1 MKKLIIKVGVLLIP
15 VLLHAQVAPIK
26 NSNKNAE
33 LDVVHAHMVHLPS
46 VNQKTTTFNTFAK
59 TTTTNVNAIDYLIS
73 NVTASEAKDYLY
85 DFNQVGNTDIFS
97 DANVLSAV
105 QYFRDT
111 AIDLLDNTM
120 SNEIP
125 FKFIYYFRAYEYH
138 KYYQSSID
146 FAPNYVDALFEA
158 LPFLYDKD
166 EYWSAD
172 EQVAYFR
179 WFAAMTMDID
189 GHRGQMYPYIKLHM
203 NTNSDSFLS
212 AGNLQEGGMN
222 AVTGILWRGLNN
234 NDTSLFTAISND
246 TAFIND
252 FMQVINNT
260 YLKNNFE
267 YVVVNYIGLIHYLL
281 DKHSQ
286 NIGLTFDIDNF
297 ETQLLAYEASTTFG
311 TNIHMKFITQMYKS
325 NDYVDGDWL
334 HWRQTYFDWEFPDV
348 NSYDNSEIMFYTNM
362 SDERRNGL
370 FLAVKE
376 AKANYFKLM
385 GDTDP
390 IANDTN
396 DVINLYIYQSYDH
409 YQNLSELLMGIGA
422 IGGGVYIEDQGAL
435 YTYDRED
442 ESLPIEH
449 LVKHE
454 YIHYLDARHNI
465 HGTFGEFDFYDWDT
479 GRYSFWSEGLADFI
493 AASPRNMDYYI
504 SRYNAGRIWDDNTYN
519 SSSVMNL
526 YQSTHN
532 PVSNGSR
539 TYAYSNAAWSYLYK
553 HKHEDLLKLIKAVR
567 ENRTNDFQSKLDS
580 ITNISEYNIQY
591 QAHLDSIT
599 VNYANTFNE
608 ENQNGGPANIYE
620 FNPPRPSYEYAYNDT
635 IAVNTIKDVIDNSDI
650 ISSNYQISQAYI
662 DPSFVQIEIDTTF
675 NNMSQSEVMKLTTT
689 LINQKITEFQTLKD
703 VYSGFD
709 FVTGWMS
716 SITETNNNVTLKI
729 TYELPQFGEYSANT
743 LSNSDYAIDDI
754 EITAYP
760 NPFTDSFNIRGIKSN
775 SQIFLYDL
783 NGRMVYK
790 KDAKNSETLKINI
803 GNITRGM
810 YILLIRDQHTS
821 KSIKL
826 IKR

>member
-1 MKKLIIKVGVLLIP
+1 MKKLIIRVSALLIP

-33 LDVVHAHMVHLPS
+33 LDVVHDHMVHLPN
-46 VNQKTTTFNTFAK
+46 VNQKTTTFKTFAK
-59 TTTTNVNAIDYLIS
+59 TTNTNVNAIDYLIS
-73 NVTASEAKDYLY
+73 NVTASEARDYLY

-158 LPFLYDKD
+158 LPLLYDKD

-189 GHRGQMYPYIKLHM
+189 GHRGQMYQYIKLHM

-212 AGNLQEGGMN
+212 AGNLQERGID

-246 TAFIND
+246 TEFIND

-297 ETQLLAYEASTTFG
+297 ETQLLAYEASTNFG

-325 NDYVDGDWL
+325 NDYVAGDWL
-334 HWRQTYFDWEFPDV
+334 HWRQTYFDWEFPDIKA
-348 NSYDNSEIMFYTNM
+348 YDNNEIIFYTNM
-362 SDERRNGL
+362 SEVRRNGL

-465 HGTFGEFDFYDWDT
+465 HGTFGEFDFYDWNT
-479 GRYSFWSEGLADFI
+479 GRYAFWSEGLADFI

-519 SSSVMNL
+519 NSTVMDL

-532 PVSNGSR
+532 PISNGAR

-567 ENRTNDFQSKLDS
+567 EDRTNDFQSRLDS

-650 ISSNYQISQAYI
+650 ISNNYQISQTYI
-662 DPSFVQIEIDTTF
+662 DPAFVQIEIDTTF
-675 NNMSQSEVMKLTTT
+675 NNISQSEAMKLTTT

-716 SITETNNNVTLKI
+716 SITEANNNVTLKI
-729 TYELPQFGEYSANT
+729 IYELPQFGEYNAEV
-743 LSNSDYAIDDI
+743 LSNSDYSVDNIQ
-754 EITAYP
+754 ITAYP
-760 NPFTDSFNIRGIKSN
+760 NPFTNSFNIKGLKSN
-775 SQIFLYDL
+775 TQIILYDL
-783 NGRMVYK
+783 KGRMVYK
-790 KDAKNSETLKINI
+790 NATKNSETLKINI
-803 GNITRGM
+803 GNVSSGM
-810 YILLIRDQHTS
+810 YILLIKDQHAS